1 MSAPAITSEHRFL
14 FDTTG
19 YLHLQQALPAAD
31 LHCCQAWAAEALTVD
46 LDQLHADCV
55 ADRKHHLNRPVSR
68 ILDADP
74 RFGLLLDHPAV
85 QPFLAEFLG
94 ADYRH
99 IDNDLLHTAPGYPGG
114 GWHRGVSAHPTG
126 HVVDG
131 RFICPMVK
139 VFYCLT
145 DVKPGGGEFVV
156 VPGSHKSS
164 FEFKV
169 EGAGDFPGQHVFDN
183 ITAGDIILF
192 NEALIHN
199 GRPNRS
205 QATRKTMIINFGRES
220 AGTWRGYRPK
230 AATLEAV
237 SPAQRA
243 ILSNGEKIWA
253 QPNLM
258 AEAMMAQV

>member
-1 MSAPAITSEHRFL
+1 MPLSPEHLFL

-19 YLHLQQALPAAD
+19 YLHLKHALPAAD
-31 LHCCQAWAAEALTVD
+31 LQRCQTWAEAATCVD
-46 LDQLHADCV
+46 LKKLHADCPDEV
-55 ADRKHHLNRPVSR
+55 KHQLNRPVSR

-74 RFGLLLDHPAV
+74 RFALLLDHPAI

-94 ADYRH
+94 VDYRH
-99 IDNDLLHTAPGYPGG
+99 IDNELLHTVPGYAGG
-114 GWHRGVSAHPTG
+114 GWHRGVDPHPTG

-145 DVKPGGGEFVV
+145 DVHPGGGEFVV

-164 FEFKV
+164 FALKV
-169 EGAGDFPGQHVFDN
+169 EGAADFPGQHVFDN
-183 ITAGDIILF
+183 VTAGDIILF

-205 QATRKTMIINFGRES
+205 TATRKTLVINFGRES
-220 AGTWRGYRPK
+220 AGVWRGYRPK
-230 AATLEAV
+230 PATLAQV
-237 SPAQRA
+237 SPAQRQVLA
-243 ILSNGEKIWA
+243 NGDKLWS

-258 AEAMMAQV
+258 AEAMAAR